1 MDSSSPK
8 TKISQSRKSN
18 NKSNKK
24 QDAIAKQ
31 SNNKKRQQR
40 QQEDEDGGSWIC
52 KNASCRAN
60 VPKDD
65 SFCKRCSCCVCH
77 NFDENK
83 DPSLWL
89 VCEPEKSDDVEFCS
103 LSCHLECAFREN
115 KVGVTVLGNLMKL
128 DGCFCCYSCGK
139 VSQIL
144 TCWKKQLMAAK
155 EARRRDVLCYRI
167 ELSYRLF
174 NGTCRFCEL
183 HEVVKAAK
191 SMLEDEVGPLDG
203 PSARTDRGIVSRLP
217 VASEVQEL
225 CASAIKMAE
234 DLSANVA
241 KDSIPAACR
250 FHFEDVGPTQVT
262 LRLIELPSAEEC
274 DVKGYKLWCF
284 KKGEVPEDDEYVDC
298 SRTKRRMLIS
308 DLEPCTEYTFRVVSY
323 TEAGLLGHSNARCFT
338 KSVEILQ
345 KSVDNSLDGRRK
357 KRLDLVGNDQA
368 LDREEKS
375 SISSRFHI
383 GQLAKYVQLAEA
395 QEEGLLDAFY
405 RVDTDK
411 NSEPEEELPRRR
423 PLGFDL
429 NEVSVPDLNE
439 EFTPPI
445 DSSGGE
451 DNGVPLD
458 SHAEADHGNNNGN
471 YNDDDEDD
479 DDDDDAVSNGRQK
492 KSNNCLVRSDGSG
505 DDPEFDFLTTRKR
518 KADSNS
524 HDESENHE
532 CDSSPIDDTIEKCVK
547 VIRMLECEGHIDKTF
562 RVRFLT
568 WFSLSSTAQEQSVVS
583 TFVQT
588 LEDDPSSLAGQLLD
602 AFSDV
607 VSNKRPNNGFCS
619 SKLLE

>member
-1 MDSSSPK
+1 MDSSSTK
-8 TKISQSRKSN
+8 TKISQSRKN
-18 NKSNKK
+18 KNKSNKK
-24 QDAIAKQ
+24 HDAIEKKSSKKQ
-31 SNNKKRQQR
+31 QHG
-40 QQEDEDGGSWIC
+40 DGGSLMKSWIC

-60 VPKDD
+60 VPRDD

-89 VCEPEKSDDVEFCS
+89 VCEPEKPDDAEFCG
-103 LSCHLECAFREN
+103 LSCHLECAFRED
-115 KVGVTVLGNLMKL
+115 KVGVTSLGNLMKL

-139 VSQIL
+139 VSEIL
-144 TCWKKQLMAAK
+144 GCWKKQLMAAK

-167 ELSYRLF
+167 ELSYRLL

-183 HEVVKAAK
+183 HEIVKAAK

-225 CASAIKMAE
+225 CTSAIKMAE
-234 DLSANVA
+234 DWSANAARV
-241 KDSIPAACR
+241 SIPAACR
-250 FHFEDVGPTQVT
+250 FRFEDIAPTQVT

-274 DVKGYKLWCF
+274 DIKGYKLWWF
-284 KKGEVPEDDEYVDC
+284 KKGETPEDDQFVEL
-298 SRTKRRMLIS
+298 SRNDRRMVIS

-338 KSVEILQ
+338 KSVELLQ
-345 KSVDNSLDGRRK
+345 QSGDSSVDGRK
-357 KRLDLVGNDQA
+357 KRRIDLVEKDQP
-368 LDREEKS
+368 LDREDKS
-375 SISSRFHI
+375 SVSSRFKI

-405 RVDTDK
+405 NVDTDK
-411 NSEPEEELPRRR
+411 SSEPEEELPARR

-429 NEVSVPDLNE
+429 NIVSVPDLNE
-439 EFTPPI
+439 EFTPP

-451 DNGVPLD
+451 DNGVPLE
-458 SHAEADHGNNNGN
+458 SLAEADDHNNGN
-471 YNDDDEDD
+471 YDDDEVD
-479 DDDDDAVSNGRQK
+479 DDDDDAVSNGTQK
-492 KSNNCLVRSDGSG
+492 KNNCLVRSDGSG

-518 KADSNS
+518 KANSDS
-524 HDESENHE
+524 HESENHE

-547 VIRMLECEGHIDKTF
+547 VIRLLECEGHIDKTF

-568 WFSLSSTAQEQSVVS
+568 WFSLSSSAQEQSVVS

-607 VSNKRPNNGFCS
+607 VSTKKQSNGFCC

>member
-1 MDSSSPK
+1 MDSSSTK
-8 TKISQSRKSN
+8 SKISQSRKSN
-18 NKSNKK
+18 NKSTKK
-24 QDAIAKQ
+24 QDAIVKQ
-31 SNNKKRQQR
+31 SYKKQQ
-40 QQEDEDGGSWIC
+40 QQEDDGGCLMKSWIC

-60 VPKDD
+60 VPRDD

-77 NFDENK
+77 NFDDNK

-89 VCEPEKSDDVEFCS
+89 VCEPEKSDDVEFCG

-115 KVGVTVLGNLMKL
+115 KVGVTSLGNLMKL

-139 VSQIL
+139 VSEIL
-144 TCWKKQLMAAK
+144 GCWKKQLMVAK

-167 ELSYRLF
+167 ELSYRLL

-183 HEVVKAAK
+183 HEIVKSAK

-225 CASAIKMAE
+225 CTSAIKMAE
-234 DLSANVA
+234 DLSSANAA

-250 FHFEDVGPTQVT
+250 FHFEDVAPKQVT
-262 LRLIELPSAEEC
+262 LRLIELPTAEEL
-274 DVKGYKLWCF
+274 DIKGYKLWCF
-284 KKGEVPEDDEYVDC
+284 KKGEAPEDDQCVDL
-298 SRTKRRMLIS
+298 SRTQTRMVIS
-308 DLEPCTEYTFRVVSY
+308 DLEPCTEYTFRVVSL

-345 KSVDNSLDGRRK
+345 KSSDHSSVDRRK
-357 KRLDLVGNDQA
+357 KRRIDLVGNEA
-368 LDREEKS
+368 EEEKS
-375 SISSRFHI
+375 SISSRFQI

-405 RVDTDK
+405 NLDTDK
-411 NSEPEEELPRRR
+411 CSEPEEEQPQRRR
-423 PLGFDL
+423 PRGFDL
-429 NEVSVPDLNE
+429 NVVSVPDLNV
-439 EFTPPI
+439 EFTPP

-451 DNGVPLD
+451 DNGVPLE
-458 SHAEADHGNNNGN
+458 SL
-471 YNDDDEDD
+471 DDDNS
-479 DDDDDAVSNGRQK
+479 DDAVSNGTQK
-492 KSNNCLVRSDGSG
+492 KMNSSCLARSDGSN
-505 DDPEFDFLTTRKR
+505 DDPESDFLMTRKR
-518 KADSNS
+518 KANSNS
-524 HDESENHE
+524 HESENNE
-532 CDSSPIDDTIEKCVK
+532 CDSWPIDDTVEKCVK
-547 VIRMLECEGHIDKTF
+547 VIRLLECEGHIDKTF
-562 RVRFLT
+562 RVKFLT

-607 VSNKRPNNGFCS
+607 VSTKKPSNGFCS
-619 SKLLE
+619 SKLLDLE